1 MKCPYC
7 GELSQKVHSTYER
20 EIQEL
25 QLQNKKLY
33 CWFKQFLCLNS
44 ECRKTFS
51 ERLLFADA
59 KGKKTYRWKK
69 VLFMF

>member
-25 QLQNKKLY
+25 QLKNKKLY
-33 CWFKQFLCLNS
+33 C
-44 ECRKTFS
+44 
-51 ERLLFADA
+51 
-59 KGKKTYRWKK
+59 
-69 VLFMF
+69 